1 MRAYQIESYRG
12 PGSLRLVEL
21 PEPKAGFRQVLV
33 RVYATS
39 LNYRDLIVVN
49 GQYNQSPRPKLIP
62 MSDGAGEVVGIGDG
76 VTRFKV
82 GDRVAGILMQTWICG
97 EITHPK

>member
-12 PGSLRLVEL
+12 LGGLRLVEL

-49 GQYNQSPRPKLIP
+49 GQYNHYHVPS
-62 MSDGAGEVVGIGDG
+62 
-76 VTRFKV
+76 
-82 GDRVAGILMQTWICG
+82 
-97 EITHPK
+97 